1 MVTIIPCFNYFLLTF
16 RKAFSD
22 ALLASKL
29 RVLLFI
35 TEECHSLDEYMRVMA
50 PFAVNLDILQG
61 DRQSY
66 LGSLVPHIVH
76 LKDQLTDL
84 RDGKTGPPLI
94 YTVELL
100 EVLLRRLLASDRFG
114 PILENLDYQM
124 AACFHLSY
132 KLNWIK
138 FWDPEKYDRIRN
150 HMITIVAKEIRD
162 QAPEEHSRS
171 RPVTAEM
178 RSRT

>member
-1 MVTIIPCFNYFLLTF
+1 MVTIIPCFNKFFFNF
-16 RKAFSD
+16 RKAFYE
-22 ALLASKL
+22 ALSSNKL
-29 RVLLFI
+29 RLLLF
-35 TEECHSLDEYMRVMA
+35 TTDECQSLYEYVKVMA
-50 PFAVNLDILQG
+50 PIAVNLDILQG

-94 YTVELL
+94 YTMELL
-100 EVLLRRLLASDRFG
+100 EVVLRRLLASDRFG

-124 AACFHLSY
+124 AACFHPSY

-138 FWDPEKYDRIRN
+138 FWDPDHNGCKGN
-150 HMITIVAKEIRD
+150 
-162 QAPEEHSRS
+162 PRS
-171 RPVTAEM
+171 
-178 RSRT
+178 SS

>member
-1 MVTIIPCFNYFLLTF
+1 
-16 RKAFSD
+16 
-22 ALLASKL
+22 
-29 RVLLFI
+29 
-35 TEECHSLDEYMRVMA
+35 MA
-50 PFAVNLDILQG
+50 PIAVNLDILQG

-124 AACFHLSY
+124 AACFHPSY
-132 KLNWIK
+132 KLN
-138 FWDPEKYDRIRN
+138 
-150 HMITIVAKEIRD
+150 
-162 QAPEEHSRS
+162 
-171 RPVTAEM
+171 
-178 RSRT
+178 